1 MSRPLAAFLLLM
13 VMSGCVPQAFTLVTP
28 GAVTV
33 GSVTIQ
39 VEAGWNEV
47 NPAYVAYLRKGGAT
61 WTRDG
66 LLLNRIIVV
75 PSTAAGEPLFKEPK
89 ASAAYPKFRADMLPH
104 EVAAF
109 VESSLTKIAGE
120 GEVLATSSN
129 LRPARYGDA
138 PGIVFDISL
147 SFADAPEQRGVVGAF
162 VIDDQLSF
170 VAYLGAHPYYSER
183 DRSRGE
189 AIVAS
194 ARRIAT

>member
-89 ASAAYPKFRADMLPH
+89 ASRITSYNVCYTKLLRTP
-104 EVAAF
+104 
-109 VESSLTKIAGE
+109 SL
-120 GEVLATSSN
+120 
-129 LRPARYGDA
+129 RR
-138 PGIVFDISL
+138 
-147 SFADAPEQRGVVGAF
+147 
-162 VIDDQLSF
+162 
-170 VAYLGAHPYYSER
+170 
-183 DRSRGE
+183 RS
-189 AIVAS
+189 AS
-194 ARRIAT
+194 AHRTPR